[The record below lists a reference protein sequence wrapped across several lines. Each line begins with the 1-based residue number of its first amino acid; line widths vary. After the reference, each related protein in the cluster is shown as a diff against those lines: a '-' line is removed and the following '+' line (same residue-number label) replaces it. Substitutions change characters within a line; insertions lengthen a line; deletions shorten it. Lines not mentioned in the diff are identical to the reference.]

1 MKIKEMQKLDNKDLL
16 SHKEELEQELLT
28 IRAQI
33 ATKTTLENPGRKRSI
48 KKTISRIN
56 TLTSQK
62 NRIKQGETN
71 ETKTPSKK

>member
-1 MKIKEMQKLDNKDLL
+1 MKIKELQKMDNKDLL
-16 SHKEELEQELLT
+16 SHKEELMQELLT

-48 KKTISRIN
+48 RKTISRIN

-62 NRIKQGETN
+62 GRTIQGDKN
-71 ETKTPSKK
+71 ENKTPSKK